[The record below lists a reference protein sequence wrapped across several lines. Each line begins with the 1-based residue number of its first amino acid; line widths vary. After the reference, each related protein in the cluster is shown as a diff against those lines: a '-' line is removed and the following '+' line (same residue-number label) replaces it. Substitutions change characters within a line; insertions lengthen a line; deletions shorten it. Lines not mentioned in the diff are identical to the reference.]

1 MLVSIVPFVL
11 FIYCILAT
19 SVKVPPLAPVPPLGS
34 PDPSNLHCNNSVVL
48 RASVPP
54 LRFLPPQVNAEVTL
68 VLLSCATAAV
78 PFEPLITVKVL
89 LLLLLTY
96 ISSSST
102 LIVCPAAIELA
113 LVTSIAVSEV
123 STASAH
129 VVKAL
134 PVPTAF
140 TVKASTRNSC
150 KKDLSALAPCFV
162 AKYSSIASV

>member
-1 MLVSIVPFVL
+1 M
-11 FIYCILAT
+11 
-19 SVKVPPLAPVPPLGS
+19 PPLAPVPPLGS

-54 LRFLPPQVNAEVTL
+54 LRFFPPHVNPEVTL
-68 VLLSCATAAV
+68 VLLSCAAAAV
-78 PFEPLITVKVL
+78 PFDPLITVKVL

-102 LIVCPAAIELA
+102 LMVCPAAIELA
-113 LVTSIAVSEV
+113 LVTSIAVSE
-123 STASAH
+123 SSNASAN

-140 TVKASTRNSC
+140 TVKASRRNSC
-150 KKDLSALAPCFV
+150 KNDLSAFAPCFV
-162 AKYSSIASV
+162 AKYSKIALV

>member
-1 MLVSIVPFVL
+1 M
-11 FIYCILAT
+11 
-19 SVKVPPLAPVPPLGS
+19 PPLGS

-48 RASVPP
+48 TASVPP
-54 LRFLPPQVNAEVTL
+54 LRFLPPQVKAEVTL
-68 VLLSCATAAV
+68 VLLSCAAAAV
-78 PFEPLITVKVL
+78 PFDPRITVKVL

-113 LVTSIAVSEV
+113 LATSIAVSEV

-140 TVKASTRNSC
+140 TVRTSIRSSS
-150 KKDLSALAPCFV
+150 KKDLSAFAPCFV
-162 AKYSSIASV
+162 ARYSRIKSV